1 MQPNDTEKDTPKD
14 KKSKWSVLT
23 VFIWFRLQRYKKKCI
38 CARKKIKYFILRD
51 YFTTIET
58 TCGAIVR
65 RSRSF
70 ERKWD
75 KNFLPRSRNIFNNNI
90 NVRRSRSFE
99 RMWDKNILRA
109 QGRKTPTE
117 STNEHIFVAPCPLGR
132 NLIKS
137 FGTNIR
143 PLSSVLRN
151 KLPPALR
158 SRSRLNLN

>member
-58 TCGAIVR
+58 TCGAD
-65 RSRSF
+65 RSNECEIRTHCTLKG
-70 ERKWD
+70 EK
-75 KNFLPRSRNIFNNNI
+75 LPRIARIST
-90 NVRRSRSFE
+90 E
-99 RMWDKNILRA
+99 RCLKLLA
-109 QGRKTPTE
+109 
-117 STNEHIFVAPCPLGR
+117 FGR

-137 FGTNIR
+137 FNANIR

-151 KLPPALR
+151 KLPPLLISPERYSCAESELIKQG
-158 SRSRLNLN
+158 NIITTTTTTT